1 MTQEHYSKLEQMYY
15 AAPLHRFYDTLK
27 ISISKAKC
35 EIELDLEEK
44 YFHSGGTVHG
54 SVFFKLLDDACYFA
68 VQSQLSDQFIVTA
81 KFHVD
86 IQRPLKT
93 GKVKAVGEVI
103 RLSFD
108 EYFAKSTL
116 YDERGRV
123 VATGT
128 GQFMKSKL
136 PLAQVESY

>member
-1 MTQEHYSKLEQMYY
+1 MTQEHFSKLEQMYY
-15 AAPLHRFYDTLK
+15 AAPLHKFYDSLQIK
-27 ISISKAKC
+27 ISKGIC

-44 YFHSGGTVHG
+44 YFHSGGAVHG

-68 VQSQLSDQFIVTA
+68 IQSQLEDQFIVTA

-86 IQRPLKT
+86 LQRPLKT
-93 GKVKAVGEVI
+93 GRVKAIGEVI

-116 YDERGRV
+116 YDDKGRV

-128 GQFMKSKL
+128 GQFMKTKL
-136 PLAQVESY
+136 PLERIESY